1 MATVAR
7 HRTLADLLPG
17 DIVRD
22 ALLIALGAVA
32 TGISAQLSFHI
43 PGTPVP
49 VTGQTFAVLLTG
61 AALGL
66 PRAGSAM
73 VLYVALGVV
82 GLPWFAAAGHGFAGV
97 SFGYLLGFVLA
108 AAAVGALAERGG
120 DRTVPR
126 TVATMLVGTVLIYL
140 LGASWLAAALHLDA
154 PHAFALGVR
163 PFLIGDALKI
173 ALAAAVLPGTW
184 WLVGRRES

>member
-17 DIVRD
+17 DLVRD

-32 TGISAQLSFHI
+32 TGVSAQLSFHI

-66 PRAGSAM
+66 PRAASAM

-82 GLPWFAAAGHGFAGV
+82 GLPWFAAGGHGFAGV

-140 LGASWLAAALHLDA
+140 VGAVWLAASLHLDA
-154 PHAFALGVR
+154 PRAFALGVR
-163 PFLIGDALKI
+163 PFLIGDALKV
-173 ALAAAVLPGTW
+173 ALAAGVLPSAW